1 MAVLQVESNDKTFM
15 GMISFFY
22 NHIFIYYIFIVIEIN
37 VILYSR

>member
-22 NHIFIYYIFIVIEIN
+22 NHIFIVIEIN
-37 VILYSR
+37 VILF